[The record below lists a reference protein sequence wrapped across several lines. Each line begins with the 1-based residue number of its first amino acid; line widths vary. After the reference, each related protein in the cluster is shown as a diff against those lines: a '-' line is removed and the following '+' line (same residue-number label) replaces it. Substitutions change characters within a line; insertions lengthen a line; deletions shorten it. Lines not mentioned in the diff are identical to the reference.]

1 MTGNPRTAEELFDPD
16 SVKPDGADALLDRV
30 NAGDPHQVRRSG
42 TRAKIRELEGEN
54 DLREVLASPAGVRLV
69 ARIIE
74 ACGWSTPHFHPSNS
88 VMSEI
93 AGRRSIAWQLENW
106 ISDADVELWIA
117 VRRQLESVRPKP
129 KTSERRSRT

>member
-1 MTGNPRTAEELFDPD
+1 MTNPRTAEELFDPD
-16 SVKPDGADALLDRV
+16 GAKEQDVEKVLDRV
-30 NAGDPHQVRRSG
+30 NASDPQQVRKSA
-42 TRAKIRELEGEN
+42 TRAKIREIEGEN
-54 DLREVLASPAGVRLV
+54 DLREVLASPAGVRLI

-74 ACGWSTPHFHPSNS
+74 ACGWATPYFHPSNS
-88 VMSEI
+88 VMSEV